1 MAATTFKP
9 TINIKS
15 SFTTIG
21 AGFTRANKSVG
32 SMRTILLKK
41 TKIKRDAI
49 AGRKS
54 LFGKR
59 IENQRRNDEE
69 AVVEAS
75 KPSAIGRIGNAV
87 LNSGKGLFDRIV
99 DFAGTL
105 LVGWLVNNLPTIMT
119 MAQDLMGRIQKTV
132 NILGNFMRDIGGI
145 FTGSTKVFGAVLTNI
160 TNLDFFDSNKRLS
173 TALGELES
181 VFDDMNKQFDDGL
194 KTLTTPLGQMPG
206 EAPVPPTGTD
216 YTMPPEQVGRG
227 GGGGTVSP
235 QAVYAYLKQLGVSD
249 IHALGILANIEGE
262 SGFTVGSQEKS
273 GGGGVGLFQ
282 YTYPSRKAAFLRAV
296 PDYKTNWKGQ
306 IDFAIKSDP
315 NTPLYLRKQ
324 FSSPEEAADDF
335 MRNWENPNK
344 SVYAGRRRKHNAFIK
359 SFKSGKL
366 QSAQISQ
373 STPLTPV
380 TPVIT
385 GRYGE
390 SRGNR
395 SHGGTDLAAPSGT
408 PLTAVS
414 DGEIVDSDFEKGWG
428 NFLVMKDNLGIYH
441 LYGHM
446 QSGYKR
452 RGPVKRGEVIGKV
465 GTTGRTSGPHLHWE
479 AGTGWNGGTIT
490 GKFDPLNKYSKFAP
504 FNTSYSESSPL
515 SLQSPTPT
523 PAQISPTGIPQN
535 PQISQS
541 LAQERTGPTV
551 IVSQN
556 PSSPA
561 QQMMYSGGGGSSGGG
576 SPQISEF
583 ALLNNFI
590 KNKLLLD
597 LAYL

>member
-21 AGFTRANKSVG
+21 AGFKKANKSVG
-32 SMRTILLKK
+32 SMRTILLKR

-49 AGRKS
+49 TGRKS

-59 IENQRRNDEE
+59 IENQRRKDEE

-75 KPSAIGRIGNAV
+75 KPSAIGRIGNSV

-160 TNLDFFDSNKRLS
+160 TTLDFFDSNKRLS

-235 QAVYAYLKQLGVSD
+235 QSVYAYLKQLGVSD
-249 IHALGILANIEGE
+249 IHALGILANIQGE
-262 SGFTVGSQEKS
+262 SGFTVGADEAGNGSK
-273 GGGGVGLFQ
+273 GIGLFQ
-282 YTYPSRKAAFLRAV
+282 YTYPSRKSAFLKAV

-366 QSAQISQ
+366 QPAQVSSAPSQ
-373 STPLTPV
+373 TSMPQTSKGGKV
-380 TPVIT
+380 VEYIT
-385 GRYGE
+385 GDRTSPRYAADHAGRNYHDHIAFDSQATRDAAMKWMK
-390 SRGNR
+390 SRGWTIGSINTGKHAQGSLHYKNLAFDVPFYSGNNTKKGVTDDAKGETKLSSMLR
-395 SHGGTDLAAPSGT
+395 ADLISGG
-408 PLTAVS
+408 
-414 DGEIVDSDFEKGWG
+414 F
-428 NFLVMKDNLGIYH
+428 
-441 LYGHM
+441 
-446 QSGYKR
+446 
-452 RGPVKRGEVIGKV
+452 
-465 GTTGRTSGPHLHWE
+465 SGPQL
-479 AGTGWNGGTIT
+479 GG
-490 GKFDPLNKYSKFAP
+490 G
-504 FNTSYSESSPL
+504 
-515 SLQSPTPT
+515 
-523 PAQISPTGIPQN
+523 
-535 PQISQS
+535 
-541 LAQERTGPTV
+541 
-551 IVSQN
+551 
-556 PSSPA
+556 
-561 QQMMYSGGGGSSGGG
+561 SGGGGTSVASVPPNPPNLPSTARAPQVMVMDDRPAPQPQQPQVASGGG
-576 SPQISEF
+576 SAPPMMDSENV
-583 ALLNNFI
+583 LNNLMR
-590 KNKLLLD
+590 NYLLLD
-597 LAYL
+597 LAYT

>member
-1 MAATTFKP
+1 MATTTFKP

-273 GGGGVGLFQ
+273 GGGGIGLFQ
-282 YTYPSRKAAFLRAV
+282 YTYPSRKAAFLKAV

-315 NTPLYLRKQ
+315 NTPLYLGKQ

-390 SRGNR
+390 SRKGNR

-465 GTTGRTSGPHLHWE
+465 GTTGRTTGPHLHWE

-490 GKFDPLNKYSKFAP
+490 GKFDPLNKYSKSAP
-504 FNTSYSESSPL
+504 FSGTSGQGASPQVASVPSAAP
-515 SLQSPTPT
+515 SLPSTARAPQVMVMDDR
-523 PAQISPTGIPQN
+523 PAAQPQQ
-535 PQISQS
+535 PQV
-541 LAQERTGPTV
+541 A
-551 IVSQN
+551 
-556 PSSPA
+556 
-561 QQMMYSGGGGSSGGG
+561 SGGG
-576 SPQISEF
+576 SAPPMMDSENV
-583 ALLNNFI
+583 LNNLMR
-590 KNKLLLD
+590 NYLLLD
-597 LAYL
+597 LAYT

>member
-1 MAATTFKP
+1 MATTTFKP

-132 NILGNFMRDIGGI
+132 NILGNFMRDIGAI

-273 GGGGVGLFQ
+273 GGGGIGLFQ
-282 YTYPSRKAAFLRAV
+282 YTYPSRKAAFLKAV

-315 NTPLYLRKQ
+315 NTPLYLGKQ

-479 AGTGWNGGTIT
+479 TGTGWNGGTIT
-490 GKFDPLNKYSKFAP
+490 GKFDPLNKYSKSAP
-504 FNTSYSESSPL
+504 FSGISGQGASPQVASVSSGAPYL
-515 SLQSPTPT
+515 PSTARAPQVMVMDDR
-523 PAQISPTGIPQN
+523 PAPQ
-535 PQISQS
+535 PQQP
-541 LAQERTGPTV
+541 QVT
-551 IVSQN
+551 
-556 PSSPA
+556 
-561 QQMMYSGGGGSSGGG
+561 SGGG
-576 SPQISEF
+576 SALPMIDSENV
-583 ALLNNFI
+583 LNNLM
-590 KNKLLLD
+590 KNYLLLD
-597 LAYL
+597 LAYT

>member
-1 MAATTFKP
+1 MATTTFKP

-490 GKFDPLNKYSKFAP
+490 GKFDPLNKYSKSAP
-504 FNTSYSESSPL
+504 FSGTSGQGASPQVASISSGAP
-515 SLQSPTPT
+515 SLPSTARAPQVMVMDDR
-523 PAQISPTGIPQN
+523 PAPQPKQ
-535 PQISQS
+535 PQVAS
-541 LAQERTGPTV
+541 
-551 IVSQN
+551 
-556 PSSPA
+556 
-561 QQMMYSGGGGSSGGG
+561 GGGSSL
-576 SPQISEF
+576 PMIDSENV
-583 ALLNNFI
+583 LNNLMR
-590 KNKLLLD
+590 NYLLLD
-597 LAYL
+597 LAYT

>member
-21 AGFTRANKSVG
+21 AGFKKANKSVG
-32 SMRTILLKK
+32 SMRTILLKR

-49 AGRKS
+49 TGRKS

-59 IENQRRNDEE
+59 IENQRRKEEE

-75 KPSAIGRIGNAV
+75 KPSAIGRIGNSV

-160 TNLDFFDSNKRLS
+160 TTLDFFDSNKRLS

-206 EAPVPPTGTD
+206 ETPVPPTGTD

-235 QAVYAYLKQLGVSD
+235 QSVYAYLKQLGVSD

-273 GGGGVGLFQ
+273 GGGGIGLFQ

-366 QSAQISQ
+366 QPAQVSSAPSQ
-373 STPLTPV
+373 TSMPQTSKGGKV
-380 TPVIT
+380 VEYIT
-385 GRYGE
+385 GDRTSPRYAADHAGRNYHDHIGFD
-390 SRGNR
+390 SQKTRDAAMAFLRG
-395 SHGGTDLAAPSGT
+395 
-408 PLTAVS
+408 
-414 DGEIVDSDFEKGWG
+414 KGWTIGSINTGKHAQGSLHYKNLAFDVPFYSG
-428 NFLVMKDNLGIYH
+428 NNTKKGVTDDAKGETKLSSMLRADLI
-441 LYGHM
+441 
-446 QSGYKR
+446 SG
-452 RGPVKRGEVIGKV
+452 GF
-465 GTTGRTSGPHLHWE
+465 SGPQL
-479 AGTGWNGGTIT
+479 GG
-490 GKFDPLNKYSKFAP
+490 G
-504 FNTSYSESSPL
+504 
-515 SLQSPTPT
+515 
-523 PAQISPTGIPQN
+523 
-535 PQISQS
+535 
-541 LAQERTGPTV
+541 
-551 IVSQN
+551 
-556 PSSPA
+556 
-561 QQMMYSGGGGSSGGG
+561 SGGGGTSVASVPPNPPNLPSTARAPQVMVMDDRPAPQSQQPQVASGGG
-576 SPQISEF
+576 SAPPMMDSENV
-583 ALLNNFI
+583 LNNLMR
-590 KNKLLLD
+590 NYLLLD
-597 LAYL
+597 LAYT

>member
-1 MAATTFKP
+1 MATTTFKP

-273 GGGGVGLFQ
+273 GGGGIGLFQ
-282 YTYPSRKAAFLRAV
+282 YTYPSRKAAFLKAV

-315 NTPLYLRKQ
+315 NTPLYLGKQ

-390 SRGNR
+390 SRKGNR

-465 GTTGRTSGPHLHWE
+465 GTTGRTTGPHLHWE

-490 GKFDPLNKYSKFAP
+490 GKFDPLNKYSKSAP
-504 FNTSYSESSPL
+504 FSGTSGQGASPQVASISSGAP
-515 SLQSPTPT
+515 SLPSTARAPQVMVMDDRPTP
-523 PAQISPTGIPQN
+523 QPQQ
-535 PQISQS
+535 PQVAS
-541 LAQERTGPTV
+541 
-551 IVSQN
+551 
-556 PSSPA
+556 
-561 QQMMYSGGGGSSGGG
+561 GGGSSL
-576 SPQISEF
+576 PMIDSENV
-583 ALLNNFI
+583 LNNLM
-590 KNKLLLD
+590 KNYLLLD
-597 LAYL
+597 LAYT

>member
-1 MAATTFKP
+1 MATTTFKP

-21 AGFTRANKSVG
+21 AGFKKANKSVG
-32 SMRTILLKK
+32 SMRTILLKR

-49 AGRKS
+49 TGRKS

-59 IENQRRNDEE
+59 IENQRRKDEE

-75 KPSAIGRIGNAV
+75 KPTAIGRIGNSV
-87 LNSGKGLFDRIV
+87 LNSGKGLFGRIM
-99 DFAGTL
+99 DFVGTL
-105 LVGWLVNNLPTIMT
+105 LIGWLANNLPTIIT
-119 MAQDLMGRIQKTV
+119 MAQDLIGRIQKTV
-132 NILGNFMRDIGGI
+132 TILGNFMRDIGAI

-249 IHALGILANIEGE
+249 IHALGILANIQGE
-262 SGFTVGSQEKS
+262 SGFTVGADEAGNGSK
-273 GGGGVGLFQ
+273 GIGLFQ
-282 YTYPSRKAAFLRAV
+282 YTYPSRKQAFLKAV

-335 MRNWENPNK
+335 MRNWENPDK

-390 SRGNR
+390 LRKGNR

-452 RGPVKRGEVIGKV
+452 RGPVKKGEVIGKV
-465 GTTGRTSGPHLHWE
+465 GTTGRTTGPHLHWE

-490 GKFDPLNKYSKFAP
+490 GKFDPLNKYSKSAP
-504 FNTSYSESSPL
+504 FSGTSGQGVSPQVASVPSAAP
-515 SLQSPTPT
+515 SLPSTARAPQVMVMDDR
-523 PAQISPTGIPQN
+523 PAPQ
-535 PQISQS
+535 PQQPQV
-541 LAQERTGPTV
+541 A
-551 IVSQN
+551 
-556 PSSPA
+556 
-561 QQMMYSGGGGSSGGG
+561 SGGG
-576 SPQISEF
+576 SAPPMMDSEN
-583 ALLNNFI
+583 LLNNLMR
-590 KNKLLLD
+590 NYLLLD
-597 LAYL
+597 LAYT

>member
-1 MAATTFKP
+1 MAVTTFKP

-21 AGFTRANKSVG
+21 AGFTKANKSVG
-32 SMRTILLKK
+32 SMRSILLKR
-41 TKIKRDAI
+41 TKVKRDAI
-49 AGRKS
+49 AGRRS

-59 IENQRRNDEE
+59 IENQRRKDEE

-75 KPSAIGRIGNAV
+75 KPTGIGRIGNKI
-87 LNSGKGLFDRIV
+87 LDSGKSLFGRIM
-99 DFAGTL
+99 DFVGTL
-105 LVGWLVNNLPTIMT
+105 LIGWLVNNLPTIIT
-119 MAQDLMGRIQKTV
+119 MAQDLIGRIQKTV
-132 NILGNFMRDIGGI
+132 TILGNFMKGIGGI

-160 TNLDFFDSNKRLS
+160 TSFDFFDSNKRLS

-181 VFDDMNKQFDDGL
+181 VFGDMNKQFDDGL

-227 GGGGTVSP
+227 GGGTVSP
-235 QAVYAYLKQLGVSD
+235 QVVYAYLKQKGLSD
-249 IHALGILANIEGE
+249 AHALGIMANIQGE
-262 SGFTVGSQEKS
+262 SGYVLGSKEK
-273 GGGGVGLFQ
+273 GGTGIGLFQ
-282 YTYPSRKAAFLRAV
+282 WSFGRRSRFLQAV
-296 PDYKTNWKGQ
+296 PDYKTNWRRQ
-306 IDFAIKSDP
+306 IDYALGEDAGPS
-315 NTPLYLRKQ
+315 YLRQQ
-324 FSSPEEAADDF
+324 FSSPEEAADWW
-335 MRNWENPNK
+335 MTQWERP
-344 SVYAGRRRKHNAFIK
+344 SERVRSGRRRKHNAFIK

-366 QSAQISQ
+366 QSAQVSQ

-385 GRYGE
+385 SRYGE

-452 RGPVKRGEVIGKV
+452 RGPVKKGEIIGKV

-490 GKFDPLNKYSKFAP
+490 GKFDPLNKYSKSAP
-504 FNTSYSESSPL
+504 FSGTSGQGVSPQVASVPSAAP
-515 SLQSPTPT
+515 SLPSTARAPQVMVMDDR
-523 PAQISPTGIPQN
+523 PAPQ
-535 PQISQS
+535 PQQPQV
-541 LAQERTGPTV
+541 A
-551 IVSQN
+551 
-556 PSSPA
+556 
-561 QQMMYSGGGGSSGGG
+561 SGGG
-576 SPQISEF
+576 SAPPMIDSENV
-583 ALLNNFI
+583 LNNLMR
-590 KNKLLLD
+590 NYLLLD
-597 LAYL
+597 LAYT

>member
-1 MAATTFKP
+1 MATTTFKP

-21 AGFTRANKSVG
+21 AGFKKANKSVG
-32 SMRTILLKK
+32 SMRTILLKR

-49 AGRKS
+49 TGRKS

-59 IENQRRNDEE
+59 IENQRRKDEE

-75 KPSAIGRIGNAV
+75 KPSAIGRIGNSV

-160 TNLDFFDSNKRLS
+160 TTLDFFDSNKRLS

-273 GGGGVGLFQ
+273 GGGGIGLFQ

-366 QSAQISQ
+366 QPAQVSSAPSQ
-373 STPLTPV
+373 TSMPQTSKGGKV
-380 TPVIT
+380 VEYIT
-385 GRYGE
+385 GDRTSPRYAADHAGRNYHDHIGFDSQKTRDAAMAFLTGRGWTIGSVNTGVHANGSLHYKNLAFDIPFYSGNNTRKGVTDDAKGE
-390 SRGNR
+390 TKLSSMLRADLI
-395 SHGGTDLAAPSGT
+395 SGGFSG
-408 PLTAVS
+408 PQLGGGSGGSSAAVS
-414 DGEIVDSDFEKGWG
+414 ATPGTGAMTAAGITPTSVGEDISIVIP
-428 NFLVMKDNLGIYH
+428 NLG
-441 LYGHM
+441 LSS
-446 QSGYKR
+446 SG
-452 RGPVKRGEVIGKV
+452 G
-465 GTTGRTSGPHLHWE
+465 
-479 AGTGWNGGTIT
+479 
-490 GKFDPLNKYSKFAP
+490 
-504 FNTSYSESSPL
+504 
-515 SLQSPTPT
+515 
-523 PAQISPTGIPQN
+523 
-535 PQISQS
+535 
-541 LAQERTGPTV
+541 
-551 IVSQN
+551 
-556 PSSPA
+556 
-561 QQMMYSGGGGSSGGG
+561 SGGGGQQSYGGG
-576 SPQISEF
+576 MGGQSLAESP
-583 ALLNNFI
+583 ATVLNNFV
-590 KNKLLLD
+590 KNHLLVE

>member
-21 AGFTRANKSVG
+21 AGFTKANKSVG
-32 SMRTILLKK
+32 SMRNILLKR
-41 TKIKRDAI
+41 TKVKRDAI
-49 AGRKS
+49 AGRRS

-59 IENQRRNDEE
+59 IENQRRKDEE

-75 KPSAIGRIGNAV
+75 KPSSISKIGNAV

-160 TNLDFFDSNKRLS
+160 TTLDFFDSNKRLS

-249 IHALGILANIEGE
+249 THALGILANIQGE

-282 YTYPSRKAAFLRAV
+282 YTYPSRKAAFLKAV

-324 FSSPEEAADDF
+324 FSSPEEAADDW
-335 MRNWENPNK
+335 MRNWENPDHG
-344 SVYAGRRRKHNAFIK
+344 VYADRRKKHNKFIK
-359 SFKSGKL
+359 DFKSGKS
-366 QSAQISQ
+366 QTSSAQVSSAPIASQ
-373 STPLTPV
+373 PPSGKGNGFLTSADLMKVNSLAYAPDYSDWYGNSAMLNPSAAKSFMAAQQAYGKNIPINSAYRSYKHQQAVSGPV
-380 TPVIT
+380 KAAPGHSRHGLGLAIDLQPGTAAYNWMRKN
-385 GRYGE
+385 GSKYGWYYAAIPGDPYHFE
-390 SRGNR
+390 YRG
-395 SHGGTDLAAPSGT
+395 SGSSSAASVASVPSAAPSL
-408 PLTAVS
+408 PSTARAPQ
-414 DGEIVDSDFEKGWG
+414 
-428 NFLVMKDNLGIYH
+428 VMVMDDRPAP
-441 LYGHM
+441 
-446 QSGYKR
+446 QS
-452 RGPVKRGEVIGKV
+452 
-465 GTTGRTSGPHLHWE
+465 
-479 AGTGWNGGTIT
+479 
-490 GKFDPLNKYSKFAP
+490 
-504 FNTSYSESSPL
+504 
-515 SLQSPTPT
+515 Q
-523 PAQISPTGIPQN
+523 QPQV
-535 PQISQS
+535 
-541 LAQERTGPTV
+541 A
-551 IVSQN
+551 
-556 PSSPA
+556 
-561 QQMMYSGGGGSSGGG
+561 SGGG
-576 SPQISEF
+576 SAPPMIDSENV
-583 ALLNNFI
+583 LNNLMR
-590 KNKLLLD
+590 NYLLLD
-597 LAYL
+597 LAYT

>member
-1 MAATTFKP
+1 MATTTFKP

-273 GGGGVGLFQ
+273 GGGGIGLFQ
-282 YTYPSRKAAFLRAV
+282 YTYPSRKAAFLKAV

-315 NTPLYLRKQ
+315 NTPLYLGKQ

-479 AGTGWNGGTIT
+479 TGTGWNGGTIT
-490 GKFDPLNKYSKFAP
+490 GKFDPLNKYSKSAP
-504 FNTSYSESSPL
+504 FSGISGQGASPQVASVSSGAPYL
-515 SLQSPTPT
+515 PSTARAPQVMVMDDR
-523 PAQISPTGIPQN
+523 PAPQ
-535 PQISQS
+535 PQQP
-541 LAQERTGPTV
+541 QVT
-551 IVSQN
+551 
-556 PSSPA
+556 
-561 QQMMYSGGGGSSGGG
+561 SGGG
-576 SPQISEF
+576 SALPMIDSENV
-583 ALLNNFI
+583 LNNLM
-590 KNKLLLD
+590 KNYLLLD
-597 LAYL
+597 LAYT

>member
-21 AGFTRANKSVG
+21 AGFKRANKSVG
-32 SMRTILLKK
+32 SMRTILLKR

-59 IENQRRNDEE
+59 IENQRRKDEE

-75 KPSAIGRIGNAV
+75 KPSAIGRIGNSV

-132 NILGNFMRDIGGI
+132 NILGNFMRDIGAI
-145 FTGSTKVFGAVLTNI
+145 FTGSTKVLGAVFTNI
-160 TNLDFFDSNKRLS
+160 TSLDFFDSNKKLS

-273 GGGGVGLFQ
+273 GGGGIGLFQ

-335 MRNWENPNK
+335 MRNWENPDK

-452 RGPVKRGEVIGKV
+452 RGSVKKGEVIGKV

-490 GKFDPLNKYSKFAP
+490 GKFDPLKKYSKSAP
-504 FNTSYSESSPL
+504 FSGTSGQGVSPQVASVPSAAP
-515 SLQSPTPT
+515 SLPSTKRAPQVMVMDDR
-523 PAQISPTGIPQN
+523 PAPQ
-535 PQISQS
+535 PQQP
-541 LAQERTGPTV
+541 QVT
-551 IVSQN
+551 
-556 PSSPA
+556 
-561 QQMMYSGGGGSSGGG
+561 SGGG
-576 SPQISEF
+576 SAPPMMDSENV
-583 ALLNNFI
+583 LNNLMR
-590 KNKLLLD
+590 NYLLLD
-597 LAYL
+597 LAYT